1 MRMKGIRLIPIVVV
15 LASPTTLAELSTDD
29 LELLEQSLLAETRS
43 GADTCAYT
51 QTIRRSVEDEDGVFV
66 TVSARFDPNR
76 DSKTPWTIVSVDG
89 RTPTDDERE
98 EHEVTDA
105 RHPAVLNFGSIPIDE
120 MAFVSEKDGIRTY
133 ESEWRG
139 TRRELRSMGNNLTGY
154 FDIHVATTSLKSV
167 RFVAK
172 EPFRHR
178 VVAKIERFDQ
188 EFAYGH
194 DANVGAV
201 VLQSMNLDVAYS
213 SLGRQNGRSVR
224 ARFTDF
230 ECD

>member
-1 MRMKGIRLIPIVVV
+1 MCMKGLRLIPVVV
-15 LASPTTLAELSTDD
+15 LLSAQTTLADLSTDD
-29 LELLEQSLLAETRS
+29 LELLQLALLAETRS
-43 GADTCAYT
+43 GAETCAYT
-51 QTIRRSVEDEDGVFV
+51 QTLRRSVEDEEGVFV

-76 DSKTPWTIVSVDG
+76 DSETPWTVVSVDG

-98 EHEVTDA
+98 EHEVTNE
-105 RHPAVLNFGSIPIDE
+105 RHPAVLNFESIPIDD
-120 MAFVSEKDGIRTY
+120 MTFVSETDGIRTY
-133 ESEWRG
+133 ESDWRG
-139 TRRELRSMGNNLTGY
+139 TRRELTSMGNNLTGY

-178 VVAKIERFDQ
+178 VVAKIERFSQ

-201 VLQSMNLDVAYS
+201 VLQSMKLDVAYS
-213 SLGRQNGRSVR
+213 SLGRQNGRSVS

-230 ECD
+230 ECN